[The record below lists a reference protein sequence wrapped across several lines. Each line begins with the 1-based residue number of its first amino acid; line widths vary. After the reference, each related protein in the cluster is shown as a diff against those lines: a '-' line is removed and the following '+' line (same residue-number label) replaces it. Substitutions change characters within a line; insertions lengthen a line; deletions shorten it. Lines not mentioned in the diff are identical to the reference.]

1 MCVVDATPGPGDARG
16 VPVHEVLI
24 PLFDGVQPLDVAG
37 PHEVF
42 SGAAQIVERRGDGPG
57 YRVSLVAERPGP
69 VRAHSGLQLVADHPL
84 PESGP
89 VGTLLVPGGTATLA
103 MSDADPFVTWLRRT
117 AARAERVVSVCTG
130 AFALA
135 RAGLLDGLC
144 ATTHW
149 HYAAV
154 LARTHPAVDVQAD
167 AIYLRQGRI
176 WTAAGVTAGIDLAL
190 ALVEADHG
198 AEVAQTVARHLVVFL
213 RRPGGQSQFAGPVW
227 TPPARQPGV
236 REAQDLIHGDPTAD
250 LRVSVLATRV
260 GMSERHFSREFTR
273 ALGCPP
279 GHYVE
284 QVRVDTAR
292 RLLESEPVLV
302 TVAAARA
309 GFGSAE
315 TMRRAFLRR
324 LGVAPDDYRRRFAV
338 VHA

>member
-1 MCVVDATPGPGDARG
+1 MPVVDAVPPAGDARW
-16 VPVHEVLI
+16 VPTHEVLI
-24 PLFDGVQPLDVAG
+24 PLFDGLQPLDVVG
-37 PHEVF
+37 PHEVLM
-42 SGAAQIVERRGDGPG
+42 GATTLLGHRGDGPG
-57 YRVSLVAERPGP
+57 YRVSLVADRSGP
-69 VRAHSGLQLVADHPL
+69 VRSPNGLTLLADGPL
-84 PESGP
+84 PASGP
-89 VGTLLVPGGTATLA
+89 IGTLLVPGGMGALH
-103 MSDADPFVTWLRRT
+103 MSAEDPYVDWLRR
-117 AARAERVVSVCTG
+117 AAERADRVVSVCTG

-135 RAGLLDGLC
+135 AAGLLDGLC

-149 HYAAV
+149 HYARE
-154 LARTHPAVDVQAD
+154 LARAHPAVDVRSD

-198 AEVAQTVARHLVVFL
+198 QEVAQQIARHLVVFL

-227 TPPARQPGV
+227 TPPARKPAV
-236 REAQDLIHGDPTAD
+236 REAQDLIHRDPAAD
-250 LRVSVLATRV
+250 LRVPVLAARV

-273 ALGCPP
+273 AIGSPP
-279 GHYVE
+279 GDYVE

-292 RLLESEPVLV
+292 RLLESESLLL

-324 LGVAPDDYRRRFAV
+324 IGVAPDHYRRRFAV
-338 VHA
+338 IPS